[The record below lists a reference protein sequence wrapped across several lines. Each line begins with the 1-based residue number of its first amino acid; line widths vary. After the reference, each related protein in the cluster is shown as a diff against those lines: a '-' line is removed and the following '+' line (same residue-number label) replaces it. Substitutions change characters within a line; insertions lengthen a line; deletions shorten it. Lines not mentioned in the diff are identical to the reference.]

1 MSPAIAEAAVRS
13 VPGLGL
19 EYCLELRGDALQLT
33 AEASE
38 GVDEA
43 QFAALARTLEQ
54 ELTRLTTLRIPAT
67 VVPVGR
73 LARAE
78 MKSRRLI
85 RA

>member
-1 MSPAIAEAAVRS
+1 VRA

-19 EYCLELRGDALQLT
+19 EYCLELRGDALRLT

-38 GVDEA
+38 DVAAA
-43 QFAALARTLEQ
+43 QLPALARALEQ
-54 ELTRLTTLRIPAT
+54 EFTRLTTLRIPAE
-67 VVPVGR
+67 VVAPGS